1 MSPITYKGTALSYV
15 CFPLRMNQ
23 VLRLAVRSSG
33 LTRESLSFPAVGW
46 SLVLLT
52 ACSHYVP
59 DVQAVSAL
67 RSSVTQG
74 ELCPLGRAEA
84 WLAHSKAVG

>member
-33 LTRESLSFPAVGW
+33 LTRESLPFPAVGW
-46 SLVLLT
+46 SLAPLT

-59 DVQAVSAL
+59 DVQAGSTL
-67 RSSVTQG
+67 RGSVTQG
-74 ELCPLGRAEA
+74 ELCPLSKAEA
-84 WLAHSKAVG
+84 WLAQGKAVG

>member
-15 CFPLRMNQ
+15 CFSLRMNQ
-23 VLRLAVRSSG
+23 VLRLAARRSG
-33 LTRESLSFPAVGW
+33 LTRESLPFPAVGW
-46 SLVLLT
+46 SLARLT

-59 DVQAVSAL
+59 DVQVGSTL
-67 RSSVTQG
+67 RSGVAQG

-84 WLAHSKAVG
+84 WLAPGKAVG